1 MLKMHSVFGSAGSA
15 SGYVMLCGANAT
27 LKHFRPECALS
38 PDEFLACAQRL
49 AATLDAHPPPGRE
62 AIGQRLTLAVKRRLA
77 PQSHRHNAQSPS
89 EDDTFGEKLRQ
100 ALRARLASRSRHKN
114 TTTASSNTA
123 AASSDDES
131 FAQMLARITK
141 ARAKLRIA

>member
-1 MLKMHSVFGSAGSA
+1 MLKIHSLFGVSSSVGCAR
-15 SGYVMLCGANAT
+15 GYVLLAGVSPSANS
-27 LKHFRPECALS
+27 FRHEHALS
-38 PDEFLACAQRL
+38 SGEFLACARRM

-62 AIGQRLTLAVKRRLA
+62 ATGQRLTLAVKRRLA

-89 EDDTFGEKLRQ
+89 EDDTFAEKLCQ
-100 ALRARLASRSRHKN
+100 AVKARLASRSRHKH
-114 TTTASSNTA
+114 TT

-141 ARAKLRIA
+141 ARAKLRRA